1 MPFTTQLPNGSI
13 TLDANG
19 LPVISANFTSILNAL
34 GPSVEFTDYDVPGDQ
49 GTTTLENGD
58 EFSLRSVDEETGD
71 ITTVDQGTYQG
82 DFTLSTA
89 SASTNLLL
97 ARVTVKLNPIPGDL
111 YQDENGDFFMI
122 TDEPLTEDR
131 LGLNI
136 EIDPIIGR
144 TRSIDLN
151 LSDPLDDVP
160 IVGDAVAPLIQRVL
174 DTAVVSF
181 DVDIDGTLVFDDALI
196 PCFVR
201 GTIITTKNG
210 AVPVE
215 LLKIDDMV
223 LTRDNGYKEIRWI
236 GSKTIG
242 GNTLRN
248 NKNIRPI
255 RIQAGA
261 LGKNLPSEDLF
272 VSPQHRILIKS
283 EITVRMFDTA
293 EVLVAA
299 KKLTDIEGVTR
310 VDSCEEVEY
319 FHFLF
324 DQHEIVYSH
333 SLPTES
339 LFTGKQ
345 ALMSVG
351 EAARKEIFY
360 LFPELNRKDHLPN
373 PARPIPE
380 GKKLKKLLYRH
391 VKNRKKTFSD
401 DGKVSGL

>member
-1 MPFTTQLPNGSI
+1 
-13 TLDANG
+13 
-19 LPVISANFTSILNAL
+19 
-34 GPSVEFTDYDVPGDQ
+34 
-49 GTTTLENGD
+49 
-58 EFSLRSVDEETGD
+58 
-71 ITTVDQGTYQG
+71 
-82 DFTLSTA
+82 
-89 SASTNLLL
+89 
-97 ARVTVKLNPIPGDL
+97 
-111 YQDENGDFFMI
+111 
-122 TDEPLTEDR
+122 
-131 LGLNI
+131 
-136 EIDPIIGR
+136 
-144 TRSIDLN
+144 
-151 LSDPLDDVP
+151 
-160 IVGDAVAPLIQRVL
+160 
-174 DTAVVSF
+174 
-181 DVDIDGTLVFDDALI
+181 
-196 PCFVR
+196 
-201 GTIITTKNG
+201 
-210 AVPVE
+210 
-215 LLKIDDMV
+215 MV